1 MNLTIYHN
9 PSCSKSREALNHL
22 TDNGYQINVILYLK
36 NTLNKEQLQKILVQI
51 DMNTIQLIRKNED
64 DWKSIKDRNEFS
76 ENEILELLV
85 ANPKLIERP
94 IITNKNSGV
103 LGRPL
108 EKLINFLK
116 KNKP

>member
-1 MNLTIYHN
+1 MNLAIYHN
-9 PSCSKSREALNHL
+9 PRCSKSREALNHL
-22 TDNGYQINVILYLK
+22 TDNGYQTNVVLYLK

-51 DMNTIQLIRKNED
+51 DMNAIQLIRKNED
-64 DWKSIKDRNEFS
+64 DWKSITDRNGFS
-76 ENEILELLV
+76 ENEILELLI